1 MMSELRPGAAV
12 GCELPPTLVHFCWR
26 MLQRFSIGLRLGE
39 HGGEGGEGGRR
50 GGTQHK
56 YLSFYAHGRNLPRFA
71 CICTELAPALNQ
83 PQLSQQYND
92 RTWVFVKYPRFSFA
106 FSKKFNYYTSSSS
119 RMIRFLSPCCW
130 KSGLLNDVELVSPG
144 QVISTGVLVLVSVIQ
159 RALRHNAPSMSWI
172 EKQNISSLWH
182 LNTV

>member
-1 MMSELRPGAAV
+1 MWTASHPRTFLLEDVPKVFNRV
-12 GCELPPTLVHFCWR
+12 KVR
-26 MLQRFSIGLRLGE
+26 
-39 HGGEGGEGGRR
+39 GGE
-50 GGTQHK
+50 
-56 YLSFYAHGRNLPRFA
+56 AHNTSISPFMPMAETFLVLPVS
-71 CICTELAPALNQ
+71 ELAPALNQ